1 MRVQA
6 DSKSYQDLLLA
17 SKGRIALNQL
27 NISDVQ
33 INKIDS
39 HLVEATSQN
48 TLHAVNNTILRLIQ
62 SIEMVIKNL
71 SAGELPNQSCN
82 LERTIT
88 ALVESV
94 NGLLT
99 SINKTDNDNNIATSR
114 NSDAIQSS
122 LQRLQEIIITILNA
136 PGILSERASLD
147 LSLLGIKLTQDGLLG
162 VDNKVI
168 KEAISSNSK
177 EVIRTVKAFSTSLLE
192 TMSFCIDPNSG
203 NLLYIGWKLEEEG
216 DGGASKVFEALNE
229 RLEKERAELMKG
241 LSLAELLIS
250 QSGQFIENLK
260 ISSGMLFNE
269 E

>member
-17 SKGRIALNQL
+17 SQGRIALNQL
-27 NISDVQ
+27 KISDAQ

-39 HLVEATSQN
+39 CLSESTLQN
-48 TLHAVNNTILRLIQ
+48 TLQAVNNAILRLIQ
-62 SIEMVIKNL
+62 SIEMVNKNL
-71 SAGELPNQSCN
+71 LAGEFSNQINN

-88 ALVESV
+88 ALAESV

-99 SINKTDNDNNIATSR
+99 SINKADNDNNIATSR
-114 NSDAIQSS
+114 NNDAIQSS
-122 LQRLQEIIITILNA
+122 LQRLQEIIIAILSA
-136 PGILSERASLD
+136 PGIVSKRVSLD
-147 LSLLGIKLTQDGLLG
+147 LSLLGIKLMQNGLLG
-162 VDNKVI
+162 IDNKVI
-168 KEAISSNSK
+168 KEALLANSK
-177 EVIRTVKAFSTSLLE
+177 EVTRTVKAFSTSLLE

-203 NLLYIGWKLEEEG
+203 NLLYIGRKLEEEG
-216 DGGASKVFEALNE
+216 DGGAPKVFEALNE

-260 ISSGMLFNE
+260 ISSRMLFNE